1 MDDIQIILY
10 IVFVLF
16 AILSRALKKKKETQK
31 KPARPVDQN
40 QRKETPKKQLTF
52 EELLKE
58 FTEEQGT
65 TRKQEPQFAEEEEY
79 EEEFDVND
87 DEEIKRI
94 YEESVRASQKY
105 EESRKNHDDKHT
117 GKFKHFEHYS
127 EEDVAEE
134 ESEYAKLLQDED
146 SAKNAIILSEI
157 INKKY

>member
-1 MDDIQIILY
+1 MDDIQIIIY
-10 IVFVLF
+10 IIFVLF
-16 AILSRALKKKKETQK
+16 AIISRALKKKKEPQK
-31 KPARPVDQN
+31 KPARPASQN
-40 QRKETPKKQLTF
+40 QSKPAPQKQLTF

-58 FTEEQGT
+58 FTEEQSGT
-65 TRKQEPQFAEEEEY
+65 KRSEPEYAEPESY
-79 EEEFDVND
+79 EQEFDVND

-105 EESRKNHDDKHT
+105 EESRNRHDDKHS

-157 INKKY
+157 INRKY